1 MAQVRTAHTKPR
13 TPAPSGRADIGSV
26 AAGSTRQVLFADEP
40 GVRSQCAWYR
50 PYMAGASIWHPC
62 THMHAYTRD
71 SARVI
76 CTDDDVYVMVTHMHV
91 YTRERARERENGE
104 GHWQGMHT
112 HERERVRERTERGRE
127 GKRKGANKVVAL
139 HICIHTYTIE

>member
-1 MAQVRTAHTKPR
+1 MAQVRSAHTKPR

-76 CTDDDVYVMVTHMHV
+76 YTDDDVYVLVTHMHV

-127 GKRKGANKVVAL
+127 GKRRR
-139 HICIHTYTIE
+139 